1 MNTEIEKIIINHDFV
16 ELSAE
21 QKKMVNEWAASEEEF
36 VTMKQIIAS
45 APLLDANV
53 VPSSKLKASLMDT
66 FATTYSSGA
75 AVASGGPIVQ
85 KKGNKKVIYMWF
97 RTGAAVAA
105 VILAVFLV
113 YPLFNSDDTANLVA
127 ENKVTNKDQT
137 KSPVKAKETQK
148 KVEVN
153 IGESTPSSQQEVG
166 YLAGEIVPAPVSELQ
181 VTPTTGPNDGEA
193 FASADEVLR
202 IEVDDFVLEMFD
214 HASGM
219 SFSAPAT
226 TTTTGFS
233 NANGVINANSG
244 DAFTFGKADADSHS
258 DRLATA
264 DLPEHTR
271 PIIQDRPE
279 LLDLLHTSF

>member
-1 MNTEIEKIIINHDFV
+1 MNTEIENIIINHNFA

-21 QKKMVNEWAASEEEF
+21 QKIMVNEWAASEEEF

-53 VPSSKLKASLMDT
+53 APSPKLKASLMDT
-66 FATTYSSGA
+66 FATTYSSGVA
-75 AVASGGPIVQ
+75 MASGGPIVQ
-85 KKGNKKVIYMWF
+85 KKGNNKKVIYMWF

-105 VILAVFLV
+105 VVLAVFLV

-137 KSPVKAKETQK
+137 KSPVKAKETRK
-148 KVEVN
+148 KVKAN
-153 IGESTPSSQQEVG
+153 AKAATPNSQQEVG
-166 YLAGEIVPAPVSELQ
+166 YLADVIAPSPVSEMQ
-181 VTPTTGPNDGEA
+181 VAPTNGPNDGGA
-193 FASADEVLR
+193 LASADEVLR
-202 IEVDDFVLEMFD
+202 IEVDDFVLEMPD
-214 HASGM
+214 LASEM
-219 SFSAPAT
+219 SFTAPAT
-226 TTTTGFS
+226 TITSFS
-233 NANGVINANSG
+233 NANGFINTNSG
-244 DAFTFGKADADSHS
+244 DAYTFGKTDMDSHS